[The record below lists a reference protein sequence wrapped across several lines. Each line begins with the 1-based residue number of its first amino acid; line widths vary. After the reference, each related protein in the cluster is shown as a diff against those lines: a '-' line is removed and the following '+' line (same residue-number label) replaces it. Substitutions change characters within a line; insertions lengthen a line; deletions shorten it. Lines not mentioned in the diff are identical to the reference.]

1 MGGLRVELDN
11 GKTAVTDPEGRF
23 EFSGLRQD
31 TYHVRLPLNQL
42 NEAVRLTGPSDVAA
56 PLLEGVAAEVNFGV
70 VNFARLVG
78 SVFNDYLLGADGV
91 VSSASMPDLVGLTTP
106 VCAALVCRFR
116 NHGASVKLTSK
127 TRRGYDDEEHP
138 NVFDLRCRGSR
149 NVYAGDG
156 AATSHIH
163 EGRRADP
170 PAALPGLSPR
180 RHDCADVVVDL

>member
-1 MGGLRVELDN
+1 MDLDLNGRFNPGEPGMGGLRVELDN

-106 VCAALVCRFR
+106 RLRRSCLSLSES
-116 NHGASVKLTSK
+116 GSK
-127 TRRGYDDEEHP
+127 
-138 NVFDLRCRGSR
+138 C
-149 NVYAGDG
+149 
-156 AATSHIH
+156 
-163 EGRRADP
+163 
-170 PAALPGLSPR
+170 
-180 RHDCADVVVDL
+180 